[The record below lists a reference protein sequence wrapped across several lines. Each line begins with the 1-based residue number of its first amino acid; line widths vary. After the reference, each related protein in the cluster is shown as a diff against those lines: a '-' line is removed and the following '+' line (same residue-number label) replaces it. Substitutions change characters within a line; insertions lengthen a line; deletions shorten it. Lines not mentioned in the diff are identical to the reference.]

1 MRNSRSQPVS
11 ASSSGHIPVMLEEVL
26 QTLQPKD
33 GGVYVDGTF
42 GAGGYTR
49 AILEAADCTVYAID
63 RDPEAYARAISM
75 AKDFPGKLIPLH
87 GCCGS
92 IAELLETQDVT
103 QLDGIVLDIGV
114 SSIQLSTP
122 ERGFSFQKDG

>member
-1 MRNSRSQPVS
+1 MKNSRSQLPSS
-11 ASSSGHIPVMLEEVL
+11 ASPAHIPVMLAEVL

-49 AILEAADCTVYAID
+49 AILEAANCTVYAID

-75 AKDFPGKLIPLH
+75 AKDFSGRLIPLH
-87 GCCGS
+87 GCFGS
-92 IAELLETQDVT
+92 IAELLKTQNIT